1 MGRAGA
7 RGRDESRPYNP
18 WPGHTPVSVPLWV
31 VELGRV
37 EYDVALAL
45 QRRLAAERDDE
56 RVPDV
61 LLLLEHPPVITLGR
75 RGSLDH
81 VYADRTELDRL
92 GIALRETNRGGL
104 VTYHGPGQVVGY
116 PIARLRGLARD
127 APTYVSG
134 LEQTM
139 LRTLAELGVAAFTRP
154 GERGVFAERGKIGAI
169 GVAVSRGVTM
179 HGFALNV
186 SPDLRHFDLIDP
198 CGLGH
203 LGVTSLER
211 ELGRTVELG
220 AVREALARSF
230 AAVFARTPVTPPRD
244 EWDRLFAHAMS
255 VRTGGAG
262 LRAES
267 APMPDWPGVQY
278 SW

>member
-1 MGRAGA
+1 M
-7 RGRDESRPYNP
+7 SP
-18 WPGHTPVSVPLWV
+18 PLWV

-45 QRRLAAERDDE
+45 QRRLAAERDEE

-81 VYADRTELDRL
+81 VYADPTELGRL

-104 VTYHGPGQVVGY
+104 VTYHGPGQTVGY
-116 PIARLRGLARD
+116 PIARLRTLARD

-134 LEQTM
+134 LEETM
-139 LRTLAELGVAAFTRP
+139 VRTLAQLGVVAVTRP
-154 GERGVFAERGKIGAI
+154 GERGVFAEAGKIGAI

-186 SPDLRHFDLIDP
+186 CPDLRHFELIDP

-203 LGVTSLER
+203 LGVTSIER

-220 AVREALARSF
+220 AVREALAGNL
-230 AAVFARTPVTPPRD
+230 AAIFARTPVAPPRD
-244 EWDRLFAHAMS
+244 EWERWFAPFGPA
-255 VRTGGAG
+255 GA
-262 LRAES
+262 AT
-267 APMPDWPGVQY
+267 A
-278 SW
+278 